1 MLLLLVGGVRAA
13 LVVLDRWRSG
23 DGLHANSDHSTLCPF
38 RWLIFGDH
46 RRIAL
51 RWPGRR
57 GRVLRRAI
65 ATGLVALGLGTYLAV
80 QIKILDQ
87 IERAFYRGGVDLI
100 GRWWNG
106 QLGRAA
112 RRDIWLRH
120 EHVWRVEARQGDGHA
135 HVWTHDYASEREARA
150 AIAAMIERTGGR
162 NEWRKL
168 ATDAGPK
175 GPIGTADTS
184 H

>member
-1 MLLLLVGGVRAA
+1 VVLLLLVGGVRAA
-13 LVVLDRWRSG
+13 LVVPDRWRSG
-23 DGLHANSDHSTLCPF
+23 DGLHANSDHSTLSLF
-38 RWLIFGDH
+38 RWLIFGD
-46 RRIAL
+46 
-51 RWPGRR
+51 
-57 GRVLRRAI
+57 LRRAI

-87 IERAFYRGGVDLI
+87 VERAFYRGGVDLI